1 MNIEPLVFAD
11 AAGWKSWLAANHDKA
26 GEAWVVHYKVKSPRS
41 GLRYGEALKEAIAY
55 GWIDGKMKSLDGDR
69 FMLRYT
75 PRKSNSIWSQRN
87 KDIAN
92 GLIRQGK
99 MAEAGMAAVEAARAN
114 GKWDN
119 AYSNRAVLA
128 IPEDLRQALE
138 LDLDKIAA
146 VNFLS
151 LPNSSRNMYIRW
163 VENARTEGTRRLRI
177 TRVVSRAQDNVKP
190 G

>member
-1 MNIEPLVFAD
+1 VPNIEPLVFAD

-26 GEAWVVHYKVKSPRS
+26 GEAWVVHYKVKSPLP
-41 GLRYGEALKEAIAY
+41 GLQYGEALEAAIAY
-55 GWIDGKMKSLDGDR
+55 GWIDGKMKSLDDDR

-75 PRKSNSIWSQRN
+75 PRKLNSVWSQKN
-87 KDIAN
+87 KDIAS

-99 MAEAGMAAVEAARAN
+99 MAQAGMAAVETARAN
-114 GKWDN
+114 GNWDN
-119 AYSNRAVLA
+119 AYSNRAVLV

-138 LDLDKIAA
+138 SDKTAA
-146 VNFLS
+146 LNFLS

-177 TRVVSRAQDNVKP
+177 TQVISRAQDNVKP